1 MNAGLGLIER
11 CVYVQVIARLG
22 DVKRGNG
29 VDLPGER
36 HSKATPCSAQ
46 VVEPGIR
53 YNAGSSRPRLRVC
66 RLQDRQ
72 GSTGCVGTYQDTPYS
87 T

>member
-1 MNAGLGLIER
+1 MLGPGLNER
-11 CVYVQVIARLG
+11 YVYG

-46 VVEPGIR
+46 VVETGIR
-53 YNAGSSRPRLRVC
+53 YNAGSSRPRLRVQDC
-66 RLQDRQ
+66 RL
-72 GSTGCVGTYQDTPYS
+72 CWPYQDTPCS
-87 T
+87 TYKRELRSSYRE